1 MLWICEAMADR
12 DDLTLTLPSV
22 RVPRPRTGAADA
34 STESAIRR
42 FSPEIRRDIRK
53 LVRSAPRAGD
63 LASVFPGLLAA
74 IASKRYGPER
84 CREALRLIEAGAKLK
99 FVARTLDVPMWM
111 RRLPP
116 DAFNYGLPPT
126 LPHSERFGRRIAARL
141 PTHFEDSALWLS
153 SVLFAERAVG
163 EDFAAWIAQQ
173 RIFIERGRAEDML
186 AVLAAYAW
194 FSSAKD
200 SAAGKLIAVPWRQEI
215 AFDTALCAAKSWLNR
230 MRLVLQLAPGVITDP
245 WLQAGVANGHSFEP
259 LLDHRQILAEAQA
272 MQNCADQYAE
282 RISRHRCRLF
292 SVRRAGN
299 RVATLEV
306 AHHPR
311 ETSFLTI
318 MQLKAR
324 HNMGAPTEV
333 WQAAYAWMSAQS
345 DLRAISPL
353 LQINQQLAF
362 DQTAWRDLIAPYRD
376 AKDGAPWLKTAADD
390 AMFARFNA
398 DMADVARR
406 AGVTSW
412 LFT

>member
-1 MLWICEAMADR
+1 MADR
-12 DDLTLTLPSV
+12 DEPTPTVPSM
-22 RVPRPRTGAADA
+22 RIARPLKGAPCAGVE
-34 STESAIRR
+34 TAIRR
-42 FSPEIRRDIRK
+42 FAPEIRREVRR
-53 LVRSAPRAGD
+53 LVRAEPRAAD

-74 IASKRYGPER
+74 ISLRRGGAEA
-84 CREALRLIEAGAKLK
+84 CREAVRLIESGAKLK
-99 FVARTLDVPMWM
+99 IIARTLDMPMWM

-116 DAFNYGLPPT
+116 HAFNDGLPPS
-126 LPHSERFGRRIAARL
+126 LPHSERFGRRIAARM
-141 PTHFEDSALWLS
+141 PAHSEDSALWLK
-153 SVLFAERAVG
+153 SVLFAERAAG

-173 RIFIERGRAEDML
+173 RIFAEGGRAEDML
-186 AVLAAYAW
+186 AVLTAYAW

-200 SAAGKLIAVPWRQEI
+200 AAASRLIAVPWRQEI

-230 MRLVLQLAPGVITDP
+230 IRLVLQLGPGVITDP
-245 WLQAGVANGHSFEP
+245 WLQAGVAHGHSFEP

-292 SVRRAGN
+292 SVRRSGA

-311 ETSFLTI
+311 ETSFLAI

-324 HNMGAPTEV
+324 HNMGASTDV
-333 WQAAYAWMSAQS
+333 WQAAYAWMSAQTE
-345 DLRAISPL
+345 LRAVSPL

-362 DQTAWRDLIAPYRD
+362 DQTAWRDLMAPYRE
-376 AKDGAPWLKTAADD
+376 ARDGAPWLKAEAED